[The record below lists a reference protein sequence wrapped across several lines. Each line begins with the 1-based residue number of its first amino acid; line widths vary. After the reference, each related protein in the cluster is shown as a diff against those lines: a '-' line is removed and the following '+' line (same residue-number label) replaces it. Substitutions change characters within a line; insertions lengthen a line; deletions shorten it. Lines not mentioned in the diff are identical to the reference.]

1 MSRAFK
7 CDICG
12 ELFEYRMDVVITIFN
27 IPPQMNCSLKFP
39 NGEKV
44 QFCNL
49 GLTKSF
55 DICPDCMNTIQST
68 IDGLNPSNN
77 VDSVTIGCDR
87 CKFGPVNTVDYMR
100 CHKCTGYNLW

>member
-7 CDICG
+7 RDICG
-12 ELFEYRMDVVITIFN
+12 ELFEYLGT
-27 IPPQMNCSLKFP
+27 MNCSLKFP
-39 NGEKV
+39 NKEKV

-55 DICPDCMNTIQST
+55 DVCPGCIITIQST
-68 IDGLNPSNN
+68 INSLNPSNN
-77 VDSVTIGCDR
+77 VNSVTIGCDR

-100 CHKCTGYNLW
+100 CSKCTGYNLWEAKE